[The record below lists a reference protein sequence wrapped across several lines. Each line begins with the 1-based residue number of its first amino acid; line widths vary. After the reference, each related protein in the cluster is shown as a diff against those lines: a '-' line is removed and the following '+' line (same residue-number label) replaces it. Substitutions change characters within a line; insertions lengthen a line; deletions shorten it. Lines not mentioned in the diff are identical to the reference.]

1 MEARIS
7 GHTKLFCLIGSP
19 VGHSGAPAMYNYSF
33 ARTGIDAAYLAFEI
47 PLEQVKEGV
56 AALKTLQVGGF
67 NITMPCKTAVAELL
81 DELSPAA
88 KLIGACNTVT
98 VGEDGKLTGHNTD
111 GMGFVRNLHENGVE
125 VQGKKLVV
133 LGAGGAATAICVQ
146 TALDGASEIAI
157 FNRKDEFYANGEH
170 TVEKLR
176 QAVPGCKV
184 SITPLEDSA
193 ALAEAVKSCDILVNA
208 TKVGMKPLDGE
219 TLIDPALFR
228 SDLVV
233 ADTVYNPRETRMI
246 QEAKA
251 AGCKAA
257 IGGIGMLLWQGVAA
271 FKLFTGKDMP
281 AQEVLEKFFS

>member
-19 VGHSGAPAMYNYSF
+19 VGHSGSPAMYNYSF

-56 AALKTLQVGGF
+56 AALKTLHVGGF

-193 ALAEAVKSCDILVNA
+193 ALAEAVKGCDILVNA